1 MSIFNK
7 KIFLTKNKNIA
18 LYLKNLFQDKI
29 YIYFQDN
36 IWIITND
43 RIRGYA
49 QYDISLDSISE
60 LNVKDNFTIDLSDN
74 FLIPSIGWEIQN
86 KGHGLVSQ
94 GYTSSLL
101 LKIKGISCEKKNK
114 IKFHIEKYYRDLE
127 NNIKFSLNDGNY
139 KIVNFDKSL
148 LVFFFDA
155 NSLFSFLSL

>member
-1 MSIFNK
+1 MICYLIEENFIKTDLVNLARVNREKTTFAKYNLIQDFNKKNLSIFNK

-86 KGHGLVSQ
+86 KGQGLVSW

-114 IKFHIEKYYRDLE
+114 I
-127 NNIKFSLNDGNY
+127 
-139 KIVNFDKSL
+139 
-148 LVFFFDA
+148 
-155 NSLFSFLSL
+155 